1 MLILKN
7 GKLLTMAGPEFVGD
21 IAVEN
26 GKIIAL
32 GEELPAENAQVRDVS
47 GCYVM
52 PGIVDA
58 HCHIG
63 MWEDS
68 MGTEGAD
75 GNECTNPVTPELR
88 AIDAINPYD
97 RCFTEACAAGVT
109 TCATGPGSANVVGG
123 QSVAMKTAGDSVE
136 DMTLRFPVAM
146 KAAFGENPKRVY
158 GDSEKTPQTRMATA
172 AILRKA
178 LLDAQEYGKKIEEG
192 EQDPAKRPSRDLGK
206 EAMLAVIKREL
217 PMKIHAH
224 RADDILTAIRIAKE
238 FNIRFTLEHCTEG
251 YLIPAQIKR
260 AIEEQGAGIIVGPLL
275 SERSKIELRNLSF
288 KAPKVLYDNGIEFAI
303 MTDHPVI
310 PEQYLTVCAALAV
323 REGLPEEVAL
333 RAITI
338 QAARITGID
347 DRVGSLEVGKD
358 ADIAV
363 FNGHPLDFRT
373 RCVLTLVNG
382 KIAHEE

>member
-26 GKIIAL
+26 GKIIEL
-32 GEELPAENAQVRDVS
+32 GEELPTENAQVRDVS

-109 TCATGPGSANVVGG
+109 TCVTGPGSANVIGG
-123 QSVAMKTAGDSVE
+123 QFVAMKTAGDSVE

-206 EAMLAVIKREL
+206 EALLAVIKREL

-260 AIEEQGAGIIVGPLL
+260 AIEEQGVGIIVGPLL